1 MSQFKSPMSYSHFAR
16 RVRRRSRF
24 SRSADD
30 EAFLEEVVRTA
41 RMRIRDVPAGL
52 ELWRAQLGHDWK
64 PAYEGDQC
72 RGTLPDPYPPKRM
85 KPVPEHAAG
94 GRANPRGIP
103 VLYLSTHKET
113 AMSEVRPWP
122 GSLIS
127 CALFHI
133 VRPLKIVD
141 FSLFS
146 DRAPTAIF
154 CGPDP
159 SEREEAVWTDIDRAF
174 SKPMVHG
181 DASTTYVPTQLLAE
195 LFRERGYDGIA
206 YKSVFG
212 SDCYNIALFDLADAE
227 LTSCHIF
234 EAESLEFQFEEYG
247 VNYSYWID
255 EKGARKSMQL
265 EVVGPAPSS
274 NDASSG
280 AAARNG
286 PHAVLGAF

>member
-1 MSQFKSPMSYSHFAR
+1 MSQFKSSMSYSHFAH
-16 RVRRRSRF
+16 RVRHTSRF
-24 SRSADD
+24 IRTADD

-41 RMRIRDVPAGL
+41 RTRIREVPAGL

-64 PAYEGDQC
+64 PVYEGDQY
-72 RGTLPDPYPPKRM
+72 RGELPEPYPPERM
-85 KPVPEHAAG
+85 KPVPEHAAE
-94 GRANPRGIP
+94 GRANPKGIP

-122 GSLIS
+122 GSLIT
-127 CALFHI
+127 CALFCI
-133 VRPLKIVD
+133 VRPLEIVD

-146 DRAPTAIF
+146 DRVPTAVF

-174 SKPMVHG
+174 SQPTVRG
-181 DASTTYVPTQLLAE
+181 DASTAYVPTQLLAE
-195 LFRERGYDGIA
+195 LFRDQGYAGIA

-212 SDCYNIALFDLADAE
+212 SDCYNFALFDLADAV
-227 LTSCHIF
+227 LTNCHIF

-255 EKGARKSMQL
+255 EKGARKSIQL

-280 AAARNG
+280 GN
-286 PHAVLGAF
+286 